1 MFLTSAVITVLIY
14 SGSYDFCD
22 VSDDTG
28 DEGRGFPVI
37 TNSAVHLS
45 FRTCLILFPF
55 MFLFNVFCFR
65 DQLVNTVAR
74 LAAEEPDSFH
84 RARARMS

>member
-28 DEGRGFPVI
+28 DEGTEDSQLSLTRQF
-37 TNSAVHLS
+37 TSALEHVLSS
-45 FRTCLILFPF
+45 FRS
-55 MFLFNVFCFR
+55 CFYLTYFVSETSR
-65 DQLVNTVAR
+65 
-74 LAAEEPDSFH
+74 
-84 RARARMS
+84 